1 MRVTASGVAASL
13 LLAVASVL
21 ALATP
26 APASAGSC
34 DGVWVVVDARA
45 AGGALQTRCA
55 PGDPSSGLGALEQA
69 GFSYTF
75 APRIPGFVC
84 TIDARP
90 DPCNGAPADA
100 YWSYWH
106 AEAGGS
112 WSYATTGAG
121 SRDPAPGTVEG
132 WRFGDGS
139 TPPGTAPPAA
149 TPAPEPEPEPAPA
162 PEPAPE
168 PETPSEP
175 TDDASS
181 NTGSDDRAGSDK
193 GPPAPSSSDSDRDSD
208 RTGDTA
214 SSSDTT
220 APGEASGDSDPGIDE
235 TGDTTEPDSQEAP
248 AEAEEASG
256 PTWEP
261 PEVEVGEWPDP
272 PPPDP
277 ITSDPTPA
285 PAPQARR
292 TSEVRATSPD
302 EDERA
307 LATVRDGESPTP
319 PVGAALAVG
328 LLGGLGALTWRQ
340 HLRRSGPRS

>member
-1 MRVTASGVAASL
+1 MRGAAASL
-13 LLAVASVL
+13 LLAMASMLVL
-21 ALATP
+21 ASP
-26 APASAGSC
+26 APASPGSC

-45 AGGALQTRCA
+45 AGGSLQTRCA

-90 DPCNGAPADA
+90 DPCNGAPGDA

-106 AEAGGS
+106 ADAGGS
-112 WSYATTGAG
+112 WTYATTGAG
-121 SRDPAPGTVEG
+121 SRDPAPSTVEG

-149 TPAPEPEPEPAPA
+149 TPAPVPEPEPEPEPAPD
-162 PEPAPE
+162 PEP
-168 PETPSEP
+168 PSEP
-175 TDDASS
+175 TDDASA
-181 NTGSDDRAGSDK
+181 NMGGGDDRAGSDED
-193 GPPAPSSSDSDRDSD
+193 PPAPSSSDGDRDND
-208 RTGDTA
+208 RTGATA

-220 APGEASGDSDPGIDE
+220 APGEASGDPDPRVDE
-235 TGDTTEPDSQEAP
+235 TGDTTEPNSQEAP

-261 PEVEVGEWPDP
+261 PEVEIGEWPDP

-292 TSEVRATSPD
+292 TSQVQPTSPD
-302 EDERA
+302 EDQVA
-307 LATVRDGESPTP
+307 VATARDAESPTS